1 MTIGKTYGFFEP
13 KLSSTE
19 AANQYVQNESMRH
32 DIRVDIYNET
42 IRASTE
48 EERIRAALEAEE
60 ITQAEADAARQLNKP
75 INEEYLLG
83 LTEIYES
90 LPYSFAELSYDA
102 KYMEALKDKYRFETG
117 NEFTSTDPEEIQHLI
132 DEDFADMNF
141 IMNNVTIGMGSEL
154 LKNLALRSDEEKLN
168 FIERWNIFHRT
179 PNTDSYGVNDSR
191 SFVQIKFPGKIDP
204 DSEEGMKRLKDL
216 SDIPGAPGAFE
227 VTGQLGDFIKGAGT
241 DPLAWLAFSTGA
253 GFVTNKMIQK
263 GVVEWLTPKVGQK
276 AAEVI
281 PRVTGLST
289 AGATFS
295 GIHNIGKQMV
305 EITGGQKFYDP
316 SVRNEKGEIVGG
328 WVDKE
333 YDPVETLE
341 SMGYGFVLTPA
352 LTYGIGKVAG
362 PASRAITSPKQTF
375 EKVVGFMAGTK
386 SEMAAAQGVVKNLQ
400 NKLIPLNEGQGV
412 HKVVTGLR
420 DFLGTGYKAVDNY
433 FNIAFDSIK
442 ASPIK
447 IASINGLVERWE
459 TQMGGNVADGA
470 INLSRTWNVLYEKY
484 LQGEAANWEIRPKL
498 KDGKPIYHNGVA
510 VTERV
515 KIKSNVK
522 EIPLIDLARQLRRE
536 FYSANQIDQ
545 KTLASV
551 NIKTIREFTDTI
563 NNIITKAT
571 KKIDPKKATLLDKS
585 YNLFK
590 KQTTE
595 NKYGKDLLAMSV
607 DTSTES
613 ITAFLNKMLK
623 PDFSWAEFAGA
634 IRHFEKLDHIIGS
647 KGNNKLATGLRTKIE
662 KAMGVKILEAKD
674 GAKLLTE
681 LTRTTDGRRT
691 LKNIFPSLTKELDD
705 IIYMQENLGAWGGAE
720 SVIGNM
726 TVANIGAMTGK
737 SILGEQGKLM
747 GPLLSIVGWNKL
759 MNSQYFK
766 NAMVHAYKNNDGTL
780 DSATRRYIIKNF
792 TKDDGSPM
800 TMANV
805 NAIQDT
811 MWAYT
816 YAGYALH
823 GEDVLDERTKDR
835 VKDAYKDIKVQF
847 AGAINPLKEMR
858 IQ

>member
-1 MTIGKTYGFFEP
+1 
-13 KLSSTE
+13 
-19 AANQYVQNESMRH
+19 V
-32 DIRVDIYNET
+32 
-42 IRASTE
+42 
-48 EERIRAALEAEE
+48 LE
-60 ITQAEADAARQLNKP
+60 
-75 INEEYLLG
+75 
-83 LTEIYES
+83 
-90 LPYSFAELSYDA
+90 
-102 KYMEALKDKYRFETG
+102 
-117 NEFTSTDPEEIQHLI
+117 
-132 DEDFADMNF
+132 
-141 IMNNVTIGMGSEL
+141 
-154 LKNLALRSDEEKLN
+154 
-168 FIERWNIFHRT
+168 
-179 PNTDSYGVNDSR
+179 
-191 SFVQIKFPGKIDP
+191 IK
-204 DSEEGMKRLKDL
+204 
-216 SDIPGAPGAFE
+216 
-227 VTGQLGDFIKGAGT
+227 
-241 DPLAWLAFSTGA
+241 
-253 GFVTNKMIQK
+253 
-263 GVVEWLTPKVGQK
+263 
-276 AAEVI
+276 
-281 PRVTGLST
+281 
-289 AGATFS
+289 
-295 GIHNIGKQMV
+295 
-305 EITGGQKFYDP
+305 
-316 SVRNEKGEIVGG
+316 KGEIVGG

-333 YDPVETLE
+333 YDPVETLQ

-352 LTYGIGKVAG
+352 LTYGIGKIAG
-362 PASRAITSPKQTF
+362 PISRVITSPKQTF
-375 EKVVGFMAGTK
+375 EKVVSFAAGSK
-386 SEMAAAQGVVKNLQ
+386 SQMAAAQGVVKNLQ
-400 NKLIPLNEGQGV
+400 NKLIPMNEGQGL
-412 HKVVTGLR
+412 HKVVTDLR
-420 DFLGTGYKAVDNY
+420 DFIGTGYNAVDNY
-433 FNIAFDSIK
+433 FNIAFESIK
-442 ASPIK
+442 AAPVRR
-447 IASINGLVERWE
+447 ASIEGLVERWK
-459 TQMGGNVADGA
+459 TQMGGDVSDGA

-484 LQGEAANWEIRPKL
+484 LQGEAANWEIRPLL
-498 KDGKPIYHNGVA
+498 KDGKQVYHEGEA

-515 KIKSNVK
+515 KIKSNVQ

-551 NIKTIREFTDTI
+551 NRKTILEFKDTI

-571 KKIDPKKATLLDKS
+571 KKVDPAKAALLDKS

-595 NKYGKDLLAMSV
+595 NKYGIDLLAMSV

-613 ITAFLNKMLK
+613 ITAFLNKMLR

-634 IRHFEKLDHIIGS
+634 IKHFEKLDYIVGS

-681 LTRTTDGRRT
+681 LTRTVDGRRT

-726 TVANIGAMTGK
+726 TMANIGAMTGK
-737 SILGEQGKLM
+737 SILGEQGRIM

-766 NAMVHAYKNNDGTL
+766 DAMVHAYKNNNGTL
-780 DSATRRYIIKNF
+780 NSATRRYIIKNF
-792 TKDDGSPM
+792 TKEDGSPM

-835 VKDAYKDIKVQF
+835 VKDAYSDLKVKF
-847 AGAINPLKEMR
+847 DSSLNPLKEMI